1 MNTANAKYEMSKTY
15 QYRKVMKPML
25 ERKRRARIN
34 KCLDELKDLI
44 AECMQQS
51 GDTNVKLEKAD
62 ILELTVQ
69 HLRKV
74 KNSKTTPQA
83 SENKESFRTG
93 YIQAANEVSR
103 CLASLP
109 QVDITLGTNLMTH
122 LGVRL
127 NQLVSKPAPSPKINT
142 PLNVYCGEENLNRQ
156 SPLILSPVS
165 SGYGSDS
172 DHSMSSS
179 MSSSSMSTK
188 SELLLKIAHRPV
200 VNNINT
206 VWRPW

>member
-1 MNTANAKYEMSKTY
+1 MNTSKYEMSKTY

-51 GDTNVKLEKAD
+51 GDSNVKLEKAD

-69 HLRKV
+69 HLRKI
-74 KNSKTTPQA
+74 KNSKTTHKPT
-83 SENKESFRTG
+83 SDNFRTG
-93 YIQAANEVSR
+93 YIQAVNEVSR

-109 QVDITLGTNLMTH
+109 QVDVTLGTNLMTH

-127 NQLVSKPAPSPKINT
+127 NQLVSQPAPAIKINK
-142 PLNVYCGEENLNRQ
+142 PLNVYCGGENLTAQRSSLN
-156 SPLILSPVS
+156 LSPVS

-172 DHSMSSS
+172 DNSMSSLP
-179 MSSSSMSTK
+179 SSPSFSNSPA
-188 SELLLKIAHRPV
+188 LLLKIAPV
-200 VNNINT
+200 VENNVSA